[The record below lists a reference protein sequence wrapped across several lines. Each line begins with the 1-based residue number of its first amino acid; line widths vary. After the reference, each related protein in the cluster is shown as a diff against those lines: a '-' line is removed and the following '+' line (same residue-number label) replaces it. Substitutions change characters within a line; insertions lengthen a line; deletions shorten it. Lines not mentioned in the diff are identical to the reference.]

1 MREANSPWKV
11 SVAVDPKLI
20 GAVNLRLVAKKI
32 AGEETPAS
40 YEIPRSL
47 YSTSTAGEPTWPSLT
62 FPV

>member
-20 GAVNLRLVAKKI
+20 GAVNLRLVAKKLPVKRPLPVMNS
-32 AGEETPAS
+32 AQPLFHKHCWRAN
-40 YEIPRSL
+40 L
-47 YSTSTAGEPTWPSLT
+47 AQLT